1 MTVRIG
7 ESLAGPRAMLGRAAG
22 LSLAAALLLWLLW
35 PSAHTLI
42 ALLLVAAPGLWLTRL
57 LLPQPAQLILTPGSL
72 RLEHRW
78 GGFEVPWSAIGRID
92 TVHLGITNGY
102 QQLPYVGIQLRQP
115 ELLLDSLSL
124 RLASRWLIEQRDL
137 LRYAEQEG
145 AEDARLDWEADQLQL
160 ASGQSYDGVI
170 AMFAGRMARLRQH
183 LGFDL
188 YLPAADFGLD
198 CDSLRLVLTKARI
211 HGGVATPVVDVKE
224 NP

>member
-7 ESLAGPRAMLGRAAG
+7 ESLAGPRALLGRAAG
-22 LSLAAALLLWLLW
+22 LSLAAALLLWLLL
-35 PSAHTLI
+35 PTAHTLI
-42 ALLLVAAPGLWLTRL
+42 ALLLVTAPGLWLTRL
-57 LLPQPAQLILTPGSL
+57 LLPRPAQLELTPLGL

-78 GGFEVPWSAIGRID
+78 GRFELPWSAIGRID
-92 TVHLGITNGY
+92 NVRLGIDHGY
-102 QQLPYVGIQLRQP
+102 LSLPYVGIQLRQP

-137 LRYAEQEG
+137 LRYAEQQG
-145 AEDARLDWEADQLQL
+145 AEDARLDWEADQVQL
-160 ASGQSYDGVI
+160 ASGQGYDGVI

-188 YLPAADFGLD
+188 YLPAAEFGLD
-198 CDSLRLVLTKARI
+198 CDSLRLALIKARI
-211 HGGVATPVVDVKE
+211 HEGAAAPVVDVKE